1 MIRGIKLLL
10 FIGWLGFGLVV
21 LNACG
26 QKGPLV
32 LPDDALGEKKTEPSD
47 RSKNKVP

>member
-1 MIRGIKLLL
+1 MRICYFVSVISLL
-10 FIGWLGFGLVV
+10 FN

-32 LPDDALGEKKTEPSD
+32 LPETAMDEKTAKL
-47 RSKNKVP
+47 